1 MIDFNYKDR
10 VKCHYNAASAT
21 LKKHK
26 NPSAVSVASL
36 SGIDLS
42 VFRGFLLILH
52 KFDDLI
58 VVSYDASQFN

>member
-10 VKCHYNAASAT
+10 VKCHYNTASAA
-21 LKKHK
+21 LKKYK
-26 NPSAVSVASL
+26 NLPGCPPAPL
-36 SGIDLS
+36 SCIDLS

-52 KFDDLI
+52 KFDNLI

>member
-10 VKCHYNAASAT
+10 VKCHYNAASTA

-26 NPSAVSVASL
+26 NLLGCPPVPL